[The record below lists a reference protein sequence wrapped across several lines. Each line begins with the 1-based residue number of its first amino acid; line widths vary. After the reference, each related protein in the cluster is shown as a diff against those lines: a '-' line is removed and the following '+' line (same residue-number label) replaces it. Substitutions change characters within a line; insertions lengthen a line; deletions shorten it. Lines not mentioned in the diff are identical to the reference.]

1 MLEMI
6 FEDDQDT
13 AAFLHLIQQSDDR
26 KKVIVRKDIKKIAI
40 AQAEA
45 DFSIQRFIEP
55 VLVRFFLECKE
66 DEHMLSLIEGSY
78 CFSDPDEQQ
87 QILQLAHSII
97 EGDLDDLP
105 FKQKKLPR
113 SQYILEELQTI
124 SLETGVFSV
133 RSFQT
138 FRLGNYYEQLR
149 EYVEAA
155 IDEYKMEQEYQNFI
169 QTLRDYV
176 TSNTPRMEKVHIVHD
191 GTFTLWELRYVS
203 EREQKKYI
211 DRRFVREHPMYI
223 DSHLLAPL
231 ISIAPEKLVL
241 YTDQPEH
248 MMVRTIQNVFQ
259 ERMQMFPLSAFV
271 AEKSKG

>member
-1 MLEMI
+1 MFEMI

-203 EREQKKYI
+203 EREQKKIHRQTLCKGPPDVY
-211 DRRFVREHPMYI
+211 RFAFARTAHIHRAGE
-223 DSHLLAPL
+223 AR
-231 ISIAPEKLVL
+231 AL
-241 YTDQPEH
+241 Y
-248 MMVRTIQNVFQ
+248 
-259 ERMQMFPLSAFV
+259 
-271 AEKSKG
+271 